1 MTRSARRPAT
11 LDDFFAIP
19 EEQRFH
25 ELYDGELHE
34 KVAPTAE
41 HGDAQSGVVTAVRP
55 YHRAGVSHYWLA
67 DPREGT
73 LTVMRHSPDGYV
85 TLQTAERHET
95 IRPEPFEAIELFVG
109 SLFGE
114 DPPET

>member
-1 MTRSARRPAT
+1 M
-11 LDDFFAIP
+11 LGQI
-19 EEQRFH
+19 
-25 ELYDGELHE
+25 
-34 KVAPTAE
+34 
-41 HGDAQSGVVTAVRP
+41 VRP
-55 YHRAGVSHYWLA
+55 DAVGWRRETCPDSPDGSPVTILPDWISEVLSPSNPTTDTVKKLRLYHRAGVSHYWLA
-67 DPREGT
+67 DPRDAT

-109 SLFGE
+109 SLFGD